1 EANRSSRTF
10 FSDCVF
16 GSEPLL
22 RHSNGT
28 LKRLELSP
36 KKLRS
41 WFSHLPCVWESTWF
55 DQEVWPYVLQAVLP

>member
-1 EANRSSRTF
+1 GSYRF
-10 FSDCVF
+10 FSNCDF

-22 RHSNGT
+22 RRSNGT
-28 LKRLELSP
+28 LQRLEFSP

-41 WFSHLPCVWESTWF
+41 WFSHLSSVWESTWI